1 MSGMP
6 DGMIITK
13 KECMLLAAGAG
24 VPALFGRFSDAGEES
39 EEELLQQLFQMSKDG
54 LIRVSDCK
62 IEADAYLQ
70 EAFATVRESRKILTV
85 YPGTGFG
92 QPFYFYL
99 SGNSAVWMR
108 ESMLDSEELYVS
120 LIEAGQVWEA
130 VEETCELPDVAF
142 PPGLLRE
149 LDVREEMEIC
159 FRPVAELWTGFA
171 GYPGAKNGNAHVTAG
186 GRSVSSADSADRGV
200 AGKSILQPSA
210 DAGVD
215 GKDSVSGRGGKT
227 IMTLVDVYVPSVDHE
242 YDFGLDEKT
251 KISGIIEE
259 IASMVSQKEQCELK
273 GRTDELLLCSM
284 KDKTILPRDK
294 TLEECGIL
302 NGSRLILV

>member
-159 FRPVAELWTGFA
+159 FRPVAELWT
-171 GYPGAKNGNAHVTAG
+171 
-186 GRSVSSADSADRGV
+186 
-200 AGKSILQPSA
+200 AGKISLILDLQDIRARKTEMRMLLLEEDLYPQLILQTGEWQEKAYYSRQRMQEWTERIA
-210 DAGVD
+210 YL
-215 GKDSVSGRGGKT
+215 GG
-227 IMTLVDVYVPSVDHE
+227 E
-242 YDFGLDEKT
+242 EK
-251 KISGIIEE
+251 
-259 IASMVSQKEQCELK
+259 
-273 GRTDELLLCSM
+273 
-284 KDKTILPRDK
+284 
-294 TLEECGIL
+294 
-302 NGSRLILV
+302 RL